1 MVVRAT
7 RSKRKPTMT
16 SNAPVTTAITNATI
30 VTSDAA
36 DRVIPRGTIVLA
48 DDTIIEVLP
57 AGVAPGSPIDTT
69 VNARGAILLPGLV
82 NAHTHLAMTLFR
94 GYADDLDL
102 QAFLDR
108 LIPKETEV
116 LSEAH
121 VRTGARLAFA
131 ESFRSGCTTTLDMY
145 WWPQASLDEAKNAG
159 FGLESGPIFIGFDGP
174 DRTPWD
180 VRLERARATAPH
192 RWLFAHGTYTME
204 PSQLAEVGTLAAE
217 LGARFHIH
225 AAETAREVDDVRSR
239 FGRSPVELLDH
250 HGILRPGTVLAHAVV
265 LDEDEISRIAESG
278 TAVAHCPASNMKLA
292 SGFCRVPELHAA
304 GAVVGIGTDG
314 PSSSNDLDMF
324 AAMRTA
330 ALIHKGNRLDPLVLS
345 ATTVLRMATIDGA
358 RALGLD
364 DRIGSIEVGKRAD
377 LVLLDPDSP
386 SLNPVYDPISAI
398 VYAASR
404 ADVTD
409 VWASGRKVVANR
421 ACTTIDLERTLAEA
435 RLEAELIGR

>member
-1 MVVRAT
+1 MIAG
-7 RSKRKPTMT
+7 
-16 SNAPVTTAITNATI
+16 
-30 VTSDAA
+30 
-36 DRVIPRGTIVLA
+36 GTIVFA
-48 DDTIIEVLP
+48 DDTIVEVLP
-57 AGVAPGSPIDTT
+57 AGVAPRSSIDLSID
-69 VNARGAILLPGLV
+69 ARNGIVLPGLI

-131 ESFRSGCTTTLDMY
+131 ESFRSGCTTALDMY
-145 WWPQASLDEAKNAG
+145 WWPQASLDEARRAG
-159 FGLESGPIFIGFDGP
+159 FGLETGPIFIGFDGP
-174 DRTPWD
+174 DHTPWD
-180 VRLERARATAPH
+180 VRLERARAAAPH

-204 PSQLAEVGTLAAE
+204 PSQLAEVGALAAE
-217 LGARFHIH
+217 LGASFHIH

-250 HGILRPGTVLAHAVV
+250 YGILRPSTVLAHAVV
-265 LDEDEISRIAESG
+265 LDDDETSRIAETG

-292 SGFCRVPELHAA
+292 SGFCRVPELQAA
-304 GAVVGIGTDG
+304 GAVVGLGTDG

-330 ALIHKGNRLDPLVLS
+330 ALIHKGNRLDPLVLG
-345 ATTVLRMATIDGA
+345 AAAVLRMATIDGA
-358 RALGLD
+358 KALGLD
-364 DRIGSIEVGKRAD
+364 NLIGSIEVGKRAD

-421 ACTTIDLERTLAEA
+421 ACTTIDVERTLREA
-435 RLEAELIGR
+435 RLEAELIRR

>member
-1 MVVRAT
+1 
-7 RSKRKPTMT
+7 MT
-16 SNAPVTTAITNATI
+16 TTAITNGTVVTVDASDRVLRGGTVVFTDTTI
-30 VTSDAA
+30 VE
-36 DRVIPRGTIVLA
+36 I
-48 DDTIIEVLP
+48 LP
-57 AGVAPGSPIDTT
+57 AGVVPSTAVDITID
-69 VNARGAILLPGLV
+69 ARGGIVLPGLI

-131 ESFRSGCTTTLDMY
+131 EALRSGCTTALDMY
-145 WWPQASLDEAKNAG
+145 WWPHASLDEAGRAG
-159 FGLESGPIFIGFDGP
+159 FGLETGPIFIGFDGP

-180 VRLERARATAPH
+180 VRLERARASAPH

-204 PSQLAEVGTLAAE
+204 PSQLAEVGALAAQ

-225 AAETAREVDDVRSR
+225 AAETAHEVADVRSR
-239 FGRSPVELLDH
+239 FGRSPIELLDH
-250 HGILRPGTVLAHAVV
+250 HGLLRPGTVLAHAVV
-265 LDEDEISRIAESG
+265 LDDDEITRIAETG

-292 SGFCRVPELHAA
+292 SGFCRVPELQDA
-304 GAVVGIGTDG
+304 GAVVGLGTDG

-330 ALIHKGNRLDPLVLS
+330 ALIHKGNRLDPLVLG
-345 ATTVLRMATIDGA
+345 ATEVLRMATIDGA
-358 RALGLD
+358 RALGID

-377 LVLLDPDSP
+377 LVLLDADSP
-386 SLNPVYDPISAI
+386 SLNPVYDPISI
-398 VYAASR
+398 VVYAASR

-409 VWASGRKVVANR
+409 VWASGRRVVDDR
-421 ACTTIDLERTLAEA
+421 SCTTIDLKRTLAEA
-435 RLEAELIGR
+435 RAEAEVIRG

>member
-1 MVVRAT
+1 
-7 RSKRKPTMT
+7 MT
-16 SNAPVTTAITNATI
+16 NSMSATTAITNATI
-30 VTSDAA
+30 VTSDVG
-36 DRVIPRGTIVLA
+36 DQVIAGGTIVFS
-48 DDTIIEVLP
+48 DDVIVEVVP
-57 AGVAPGSPIDTT
+57 NGVAPRTAIKTRID
-69 VNARGAILLPGLV
+69 ARGGIVLPGLI

-102 QAFLDR
+102 AAFLDR
-108 LIPKETEV
+108 LIPKETEM

-131 ESFRSGCTTTLDMY
+131 ESFRSGCTTALDMY
-145 WWPQASLDEAKNAG
+145 WWPHASLDEARTAG

-180 VRLERARATAPH
+180 QRLEQARTTAPH
-192 RWLFAHGTYTME
+192 QWLFAHGTYTMD
-204 PSQLAEVGTLAAE
+204 PSQLAEVGALATE

-225 AAETAREVDDVRSR
+225 AAETRHEVDDVRSR
-239 FGRSPVELLDH
+239 FGRTPIELLDD
-250 HGILRPGTVLAHAVV
+250 HGLLRPGTVLAHAVV
-265 LDEDEISRIAESG
+265 LNDDEISRIAETGS
-278 TAVAHCPASNMKLA
+278 AVAHCPASNMKLA
-292 SGFCRVPELHAA
+292 SGFCRVPELQAA
-304 GAVVGIGTDG
+304 GAVVGLGTDG

-330 ALIHKGNRLDPLVLS
+330 ALIHKGNRLDPLVLG
-345 ATTVLRMATIDGA
+345 AAEVLRMATIDGA

-386 SLNPVYDPISAI
+386 SLNPVYDPISAV

-409 VWASGRKVVANR
+409 VWANGQRVVEKR
-421 ACTTIDLERTLAEA
+421 SCTTIDLDRTLAEA
-435 RLEAELIGR
+435 RLEADLIRR

>member
-1 MVVRAT
+1 MT
-7 RSKRKPTMT
+7 STTTSTTTSTMT
-16 SNAPVTTAITNATI
+16 STTTAITDAMI
-30 VTSDAA
+30 VTVDSS
-36 DRVIPRGTIVLA
+36 DRVVSGGTVVLRG
-48 DDTIIEVLP
+48 DTIIEVLP
-57 AGVAPGSPIDTT
+57 AGVAPTAAIDTRID
-69 VNARGAILLPGLV
+69 ARGGIVLPGLI

-131 ESFRSGCTTTLDMY
+131 EALRSGCTTALDMY
-145 WWPQASLDEAKNAG
+145 WWPHASLDEARSAG
-159 FGLESGPIFIGFDGP
+159 FGLEAGPIFIGFDGP

-180 VRLERARATAPH
+180 VRIERARSSGPH

-204 PSQLAEVGTLAAE
+204 PSQLAEVGALAAE

-225 AAETAREVDDVRSR
+225 AAETSHEVDDVRSR
-239 FGRSPVELLDH
+239 FGRSPIELLDD
-250 HGILRPGTVLAHAVV
+250 HGLLRPGTVLAHAVV
-265 LDEDEISRIAESG
+265 LTDDEITRLADTG
-278 TAVAHCPASNMKLA
+278 TAIAHCPASNMKLA
-292 SGFCRVPELHAA
+292 SGFCRVPELHDA
-304 GAVVGIGTDG
+304 GVIIGLGTDG

-330 ALIHKGNRLDPLVLS
+330 ALIHKGHRLDPLVLTAS
-345 ATTVLRMATIDGA
+345 RVLQMATIDGA
-358 RALGLD
+358 RALGID
-364 DRIGSIEVGKRAD
+364 DRVGSIEVGKQAD
-377 LVLLDPDSP
+377 LVLLDAESP
-386 SLNPVYDPISAI
+386 SLTPTYDPISAV

-409 VWASGRKVVANR
+409 VWAAGRRVVENR
-421 ACTTIDLERTLAEA
+421 ACTSIDMERTLAEA
-435 RLEAELIGR
+435 RLEAAVIRG

>member
-1 MVVRAT
+1 
-7 RSKRKPTMT
+7 MT
-16 SNAPVTTAITNATI
+16 NTTSATTAITNATI
-30 VTSDAA
+30 VTSDVG
-36 DRVIPRGTIVLA
+36 DQVIAGGTIVFS
-48 DDTIIEVLP
+48 DDVIVEVVP
-57 AGVAPGSPIDTT
+57 DGVAPRTAIDTRID
-69 VNARGAILLPGLV
+69 ARGGIVLPGLI

-102 QAFLDR
+102 AAFLDR
-108 LIPKETEV
+108 LIPKETEM

-131 ESFRSGCTTTLDMY
+131 ESFRSGCTTALDMY
-145 WWPQASLDEAKNAG
+145 WWPHATLDEARTAG

-174 DRTPWD
+174 DRTPW
-180 VRLERARATAPH
+180 VQRLELARSTAPH
-192 RWLFAHGTYTME
+192 QWLFAHGTYTMD
-204 PSQLAEVGTLAAE
+204 PSQLAEVGALATE

-225 AAETAREVDDVRSR
+225 AAETRHEVDDVRSR
-239 FGRSPVELLDH
+239 FGRTPIELLDD
-250 HGILRPGTVLAHAVV
+250 HGLLRPGTVLAHAVV
-265 LDEDEISRIAESG
+265 LDDDEISRIAETG

-292 SGFCRVPELHAA
+292 SGFCRVPELQAA
-304 GAVVGIGTDG
+304 GAVVGLGTDG

-330 ALIHKGNRLDPLVLS
+330 ALIHKGNRLDPLVLG
-345 ATTVLRMATIDGA
+345 AAEVLRMATIDGA

-386 SLNPVYDPISAI
+386 SLNPVYDPISAV

-409 VWASGRKVVANR
+409 VWANGQRVVESR
-421 ACTTIDLERTLAEA
+421 SCTTIDLDRTLADA
-435 RLEAELIGR
+435 RLEADLIRR

>member
-1 MVVRAT
+1 
-7 RSKRKPTMT
+7 MT
-16 SNAPVTTAITNATI
+16 STVPTTTAITNATI
-30 VTSDAA
+30 VTSDLG
-36 DRVIPRGTIVLA
+36 DQVITGGTIVFS
-48 DDTIIEVLP
+48 DGVIVEVLP
-57 AGVAPGSPIDTT
+57 EGVAPRTAIDTRID
-69 VNARGAILLPGLV
+69 ARRGIVLPGLI

-102 QAFLDR
+102 AAFLDR

-131 ESFRSGCTTTLDMY
+131 ESFRSGCTTALDMY
-145 WWPQASLDEAKNAG
+145 WWPHASHDEARAAG

-174 DRTPWD
+174 DHTPWD
-180 VRLERARATAPH
+180 VRLERARSTAPH
-192 RWLFAHGTYTME
+192 QWLLAHGTYTMD
-204 PSQLAEVGTLAAE
+204 PSQLAEAGALAAE

-225 AAETAREVDDVRSR
+225 AAETLHEVDDVRSR
-239 FGRSPVELLDH
+239 FGRTPIELLDD
-250 HGILRPGTVLAHAVV
+250 HGLLRPGTVLAHAVV
-265 LDEDEISRIAESG
+265 LDDDEISRIAETG

-292 SGFCRVPELHAA
+292 SGFCRVPELQAA
-304 GAVVGIGTDG
+304 GAVVGLGTDG

-330 ALIHKGNRLDPLVLS
+330 ALIHKGNRLDPLVLG
-345 ATTVLRMATIDGA
+345 AAEVLRMATIDGA

-386 SLNPVYDPISAI
+386 SLNPVYDPISAV

-409 VWASGRKVVANR
+409 VWANGQRVVESR
-421 ACTTIDLERTLAEA
+421 SCTTIDLDRTLAEA
-435 RLEAELIGR
+435 RLEADLIRR

>member
-1 MVVRAT
+1 
-7 RSKRKPTMT
+7 MT
-16 SNAPVTTAITNATI
+16 NTTSATTAITNATI
-30 VTSDAA
+30 VTSDVG
-36 DRVIPRGTIVLA
+36 DQVIAGGTIVFS
-48 DDTIIEVLP
+48 DDVIVEVVP
-57 AGVAPGSPIDTT
+57 NGVAPRTAIDTRID
-69 VNARGAILLPGLV
+69 ARGGIVLPGLI

-102 QAFLDR
+102 AAFLDR
-108 LIPKETEV
+108 LIPKETEM

-131 ESFRSGCTTTLDMY
+131 ESFRSGCTTALDMY
-145 WWPQASLDEAKNAG
+145 WWPHASLDEARTAG

-174 DRTPWD
+174 DRTPW
-180 VRLERARATAPH
+180 VQRLELARSTAPH
-192 RWLFAHGTYTME
+192 QWLFAHGTYTMD
-204 PSQLAEVGTLAAE
+204 PSQLAEVGALATE

-225 AAETAREVDDVRSR
+225 AAETRHEVDDVRSR
-239 FGRSPVELLDH
+239 FGRTPIELLDDN
-250 HGILRPGTVLAHAVV
+250 GLLRPGTVLAHAVV
-265 LDEDEISRIAESG
+265 LNDDEISRIAETGS
-278 TAVAHCPASNMKLA
+278 AVAHCPASNMKLA
-292 SGFCRVPELHAA
+292 SGFCRVPELQAA
-304 GAVVGIGTDG
+304 GAVVGLGTDG

-330 ALIHKGNRLDPLVLS
+330 ALIHKGNRLDPLVLG
-345 ATTVLRMATIDGA
+345 AAEVLRMATIDGA

-386 SLNPVYDPISAI
+386 SLNPVYDPISAV

-409 VWASGRKVVANR
+409 VWANGQRVVESR
-421 ACTTIDLERTLAEA
+421 SCTTIDLDRTLAEA
-435 RLEAELIGR
+435 RLEAELIRR

>member
-1 MVVRAT
+1 
-7 RSKRKPTMT
+7 MT
-16 SNAPVTTAITNATI
+16 STVPTTTAITNATI
-30 VTSDAA
+30 VTSDLG
-36 DRVIPRGTIVLA
+36 DQVIAGGTIVFS
-48 DDTIIEVLP
+48 DDVIVEVVP
-57 AGVAPGSPIDTT
+57 NGVAPRTAIDTRID
-69 VNARGAILLPGLV
+69 ARGGIVLPGLI

-102 QAFLDR
+102 VAFLDR
-108 LIPKETEV
+108 LIPKETEM

-131 ESFRSGCTTTLDMY
+131 ESFRSGCTTALDMY
-145 WWPQASLDEAKNAG
+145 WWPHASLDEARTAG

-180 VRLERARATAPH
+180 QRLEQARTTAPH
-192 RWLFAHGTYTME
+192 QWLFAHGTYTMD
-204 PSQLAEVGTLAAE
+204 PSQLAEVGALATE

-225 AAETAREVDDVRSR
+225 AAETRHEVDDVRSR
-239 FGRSPVELLDH
+239 FGRTPIELLDD
-250 HGILRPGTVLAHAVV
+250 HGLLRPGTVLAHAVV
-265 LDEDEISRIAESG
+265 LDDDEISRIAETG

-292 SGFCRVPELHAA
+292 SGFCRVPELQAA
-304 GAVVGIGTDG
+304 GAVVGLGTDG

-330 ALIHKGNRLDPLVLS
+330 ALIHKGNRLDPLVLG
-345 ATTVLRMATIDGA
+345 AAEVLRMATIDGA

-386 SLNPVYDPISAI
+386 SLNPVYDPISAV

-409 VWASGRKVVANR
+409 VWANGQRVVESR
-421 ACTTIDLERTLAEA
+421 SCTTIDLDRTLADA
-435 RLEAELIGR
+435 RLEADLIRR